1 MDNERSADPKATDS
15 RGPERKPWQPPTL
28 EITPVES
35 AQSPGGHPTAKNDH
49 VKSTS

>member
-1 MDNERSADPKATDS
+1 MDNERSDPKATDS

-35 AQSPGGHPTAKNDH
+35 AQSPGNIPSKKLDH
-49 VKSTS
+49 VKMTS